1 MKDLV
6 RVIRWGCKLLVF
18 LTAIIVIAWAFGA
31 LWFDAPFGN
40 VNKIVAALIAV
51 AAIALVLV
59 RPFWRKVVGVAV
71 LFALVLAWWLTL
83 KPSNDG
89 NWQPDVAQ
97 LAWADINGD
106 EFTFHNVRNCDY
118 RTATDYTPH
127 WETRTVRLSQ
137 ITGIDLAIDYWGS
150 PWIAHP
156 IVSFQFADAP
166 PLCFS
171 IETRK
176 TVGQTYST
184 IGGLYRQYALIYL
197 VADERDVIRLRTNYR
212 NEDIYLYHTTVP
224 PDRARE
230 RFLEYVLS
238 LNALRA
244 RPRWYNAITTNCT
257 TSIRTQHP
265 SKERIPWDW
274 RILLNGKA
282 DELLYEDRAFV
293 TGGFPF
299 AELKARSL
307 INDRAKRAD
316 KDPAFSSRIREGLPE
331 PARPSGNAPR
341 GSSHHLNNLVP
352 VKITGGF
359 VVETNPT
366 TTHRAV
372 RHGVS
377 VGSFLVPLGTKCSSP
392 RNRSLSEQ

>member
-1 MKDLV
+1 VNWLPIRRAL
-6 RVIRWGCKLLVF
+6 RVIALMLAWLIAIGC
-18 LTAIIVIAWAFGA
+18 AAWAFGA
-31 LWFDAPFGN
+31 LQFDFPVGKAVTAWGFAA
-40 VNKIVAALIAV
+40 VVVAMIVFLRGSAKKLGAVFLAFIA
-51 AAIALVLV
+51 
-59 RPFWRKVVGVAV
+59 
-71 LFALVLAWWLTL
+71 VLAWWLTQ

-97 LAWADINGD
+97 VAWADINGD

-118 RTATDYTPH
+118 RTDTDYTPH

-184 IGGLYRQYALIYL
+184 IGGLYRQYTLIYL

-212 NEDIYLYHTTVP
+212 NEDIYLYHTMVP

-230 RFLEYVLS
+230 RFREYVHS
-238 LNALRA
+238 LNALRTQ
-244 RPRWYNAITTNCT
+244 PRWYNAITTNCT

-282 DELLYEDRAFV
+282 DELLYKNGALL
-293 TGGFPF
+293 TGGLPF
-299 AELKARSL
+299 AELKQSSL
-307 INDRAKRAD
+307 IDQRAKRAD
-316 KDPAFSSRIREGLPE
+316 TSPEFSQLIRIGLP
-331 PARPSGNAPR
+331 
-341 GSSHHLNNLVP
+341 
-352 VKITGGF
+352 
-359 VVETNPT
+359 
-366 TTHRAV
+366 
-372 RHGVS
+372 
-377 VGSFLVPLGTKCSSP
+377 SSP
-392 RNRSLSEQ
+392 